1 MRRSIASVVVVLLTS
16 SIGLMSASLRAELK
30 VPSSVFTMEELDE
43 AKAEATEKEEP
54 LIFVYT
60 DPGTT

>member
-1 MRRSIASVVVVLLTS
+1 MKAWTII
-16 SIGLMSASLRAELK
+16 IGLAFLAGPFCQAEMRI
-30 VPSSVFTMEELDE
+30 PSSVFTMEELAE
-43 AKAEATEKEEP
+43 AKQEAAEKEEP